1 MLWMLSVDTPL
12 MKKKKHSCACLI
24 AVQGNPN
31 NPELVILMSRIPRS
45 RVSPSCRAAR
55 GWMRSG
61 PGGTRWLRGRG
72 GGSSRCARGAF
83 VWAGVCAPPATQR
96 GLQGFPAQGNA
107 GLVWLGVFSF
117 VVVFLF
123 RCRQGVRCGVWAAK
137 FPVCPWRGAPTSGSP
152 LPFGTTAPLAAP
164 SERPAALG
172 AGVPAGWGRG
182 VLGGPACNPPQN
194 SSCFGV
200 SLPGLWQL
208 FQPPAGA
215 LLLAPPLAP
224 SFC

>member
-1 MLWMLSVDTPL
+1 

>member
-1 MLWMLSVDTPL
+1 MGAEEAAPGVRGVRLSGQGSVRPQP
-12 MKKKKHSCACLI
+12 HSGAC
-24 AVQGNPN
+24 
-31 NPELVILMSRIPRS
+31 
-45 RVSPSCRAAR
+45 R
-55 GWMRSG
+55 G
-61 PGGTRWLRGRG
+61 LRG
-72 GGSSRCARGAF
+72 F
-83 VWAGVCAPPATQR
+83 
-96 GLQGFPAQGNA
+96 LAQGNA

-123 RCRQGVRCGVWAAK
+123 CC
-137 FPVCPWRGAPTSGSP
+137 
-152 LPFGTTAPLAAP
+152 LLAPLAAP
-164 SERPAALG
+164 SERPAAHSALG

-182 VLGGPACNPPQN
+182 MLGGPACNPLQN

-215 LLLAPPLAP
+215 LLLAPPLAQ